1 MEQHTLTHEE
11 FEAAVARLLAEE
23 ADRDRPDRRAPRGNG
38 DPVPGEVAKGWAK
51 LRRVLG

>member
-1 MEQHTLTHEE
+1 MEETTTHEE

-23 ADRDRPDRRAPRGNG
+23 AERARPDRRGPRGNG
-38 DPVPGEVAKGWAK
+38 DPDPGDVAAGWAK